1 MVAGLGIGERA
12 RLQRRLGRRW
22 ATYALC
28 AAAFASPALGQT
40 ARDIVTRSVE
50 LDQSNWQRMKDY
62 TWTARQT
69 DRLLDSKGQVKSQKT
84 EEWETVVVYGEPHH
98 RMLER
103 NGRPLS
109 AEDQR
114 KEQEKLD
121 QAVAK
126 RERETA
132 QERVRRTA
140 DFEKQRAK
148 DREFLREIP
157 DLFDFKL
164 LGEEKI
170 DGHDVWVISA
180 TPKPGAQP
188 KHGDAKALLKVQAKV
203 WIDKAEY
210 QWVRLEA
217 ETTATISFG
226 LFIARLNPGAKL
238 VFEQTRVNDEVWL
251 PKREIISGAGRVGL
265 VKKLA
270 GEEET
275 TWNNYR
281 KFQVDSKVVAVQ

>member
-1 MVAGLGIGERA
+1 MVARVA
-12 RLQRRLGRRW
+12 AKQF
-22 ATYALC
+22 ALLL
-28 AAAFASPALGQT
+28 AAAGALAAQDASQ
-40 ARDIVTRSVE
+40 IVRKSVD

-62 TWTARQT
+62 TWIARRT
-69 DRLLDSKGQVKSQKT
+69 ERSLDSGGQVKSEKT
-84 EEWETVVVYGEPHH
+84 EEWEAVVIYGELHH
-98 RMLER
+98 RMLQR
-103 NGRPLS
+103 DGKPLT
-109 AEDQR
+109 AQDQR
-114 KEQEKLD
+114 KEQAKLD

-126 RERETA
+126 REQETP
-132 QERVRRTA
+132 E
-140 DFEKQRAK
+140 QRARRLADYEKEREK

-157 DLFDFKL
+157 DIFDFKL
-164 LGEEKI
+164 LGDEKI

-188 KHGDAKALLKVQAKV
+188 KRGDAKPLLKVQAKV

-238 VFEQTRVNDEVWL
+238 IFEQERVNDEVWL
-251 PKREIISGAGRVGL
+251 PKRELVRGAARLGL

-281 KFQVDSKVVAVQ
+281 KFQVDSKVVATQ

>member
-1 MVAGLGIGERA
+1 MVANVTPKLLTILFGVVSVLSAQDA
-12 RLQRRLGRRW
+12 RE
-22 ATYALC
+22 
-28 AAAFASPALGQT
+28 
-40 ARDIVTRSVE
+40 IVRKSVE

-62 TWTARQT
+62 TWIARQT
-69 DRLLDSKGQVKSQKT
+69 DRVLDPSGQVKSQKT
-84 EEWETVVVYGEPHH
+84 EEWETVVIYGEPHH

-103 NGRPLS
+103 NGKPLS
-109 AEDQR
+109 SDDQR

-126 RERETA
+126 REGETPA
-132 QERVRRTA
+132 
-140 DFEKQRAK
+140 QRARRESQFEDQRQK
-148 DREFLREIP
+148 DREFLREVP

-164 LGEEKI
+164 LGDEKI

-188 KHGDAKALLKVQAKV
+188 KRGDAKPLLKVRAKV

-226 LFIARLNPGAKL
+226 LFIARLAPGAKL
-238 VFEQTRVNDEVWL
+238 EFEQTRVNDDVWL
-251 PKREIISGAGRVGL
+251 PKREVVRGAARLGL

-281 KFQVDSKVVAVQ
+281 KFQVDSKVVATQ

>member
-1 MVAGLGIGERA
+1 MVAGLGIG
-12 RLQRRLGRRW
+12 LRRTLL
-22 ATYALC
+22 TALLASAF
-28 AAAFASPALGQT
+28 AAAGLAQQ
-40 ARDIVTRSVE
+40 ARDIVKRSVE
-50 LDQSNWQRMKDY
+50 LDQYNWQRMKDY
-62 TWTARQT
+62 TWIARQT
-69 DRLLDSKGQVKSQKT
+69 DRDLDSSGRVKSEKT
-84 EEWETVVVYGEPHH
+84 EEWETVVIYGEPHH

-103 NGRPLS
+103 DGKPLS
-109 AEDQR
+109 AQDQR
-114 KEQEKLD
+114 KEQAKLD

-126 RERETA
+126 REQETP
-132 QERVRRTA
+132 E
-140 DFEKQRAK
+140 QRAHREAQYEKEREK
-148 DREFLREIP
+148 DREFLREVP

-180 TPKPGAQP
+180 TPKPDAQP
-188 KHGDAKALLKVQAKV
+188 KHSDAKPLLKIQAKV

-226 LFIARLNPGAKL
+226 LFIARLAPGAKL
-238 VFEQTRVNDEVWL
+238 EFEQTRVNDEVWL
-251 PKREIISGAGRVGL
+251 PKRQVVRGAARLGL

-281 KFQVDSKVVAVQ
+281 KFQVDSKVIATQ

>member
-1 MVAGLGIGERA
+1 MVAGVGIGSRVK
-12 RLQRRLGRRW
+12 LPRRLCRRW

-28 AAAFASPALGQT
+28 ASACAGAGLAQQ
-40 ARDIVTRSVE
+40 ARDIVAKSVE

-62 TWTARQT
+62 TWIARQT

-84 EEWETVVVYGEPHH
+84 EEWETVVIYGEPHH

-103 NGRPLS
+103 DGKPLL
-109 AEDQR
+109 AEEQR

-121 QAVAK
+121 KAVAR
-126 RERETA
+126 REHETEENRIHRE
-132 QERVRRTA
+132 A
-140 DFEKQRAK
+140 DFEKQREK
-148 DREFLREIP
+148 DREFLREVP
-157 DLFDFKL
+157 NLFDFQL
-164 LGEEKI
+164 LGDEKI

-180 TPKPGAQP
+180 TPKPDAKP
-188 KHGDAKALLKVQAKV
+188 KSGDAKQLLKIRAKV
-203 WIDKAEY
+203 WIDKTEY

-226 LFIARLNPGAKL
+226 LFIARLAPGAKL
-238 VFEQTRVNDEVWL
+238 EFEQTRVNDQVWL
-251 PKREIISGAGRVGL
+251 PKREVVSGAARLGL
-265 VKKLA
+265 VKKLV

-281 KFQVDSKVVAVQ
+281 KFQVDSKVVATQ

>member
-1 MVAGLGIGERA
+1 MVDAVGIGA
-12 RLQRRLGRRW
+12 RRSLL
-22 ATYALC
+22 AALLL
-28 AAAFASPALGQT
+28 AAFASAGLAQQ
-40 ARDIVTRSVE
+40 ARDIVAKSVE

-62 TWTARQT
+62 TWIARRT
-69 DRLLDSKGQVKSQKT
+69 DRLLDKQGQVKSQET
-84 EEWETVVVYGEPHH
+84 QEWEAVVIYGELHH

-103 NGRPLS
+103 NGKPLS
-109 AEDQR
+109 AADQR

-126 RERETA
+126 REQETPQQRARRE
-132 QERVRRTA
+132 A
-140 DFEKQRAK
+140 DFEHEREK
-148 DREFLREIP
+148 DREFLREVP

-188 KHGDAKALLKVQAKV
+188 KSGDAKPLLKIQAKV

-226 LFIARLNPGAKL
+226 LFIARLAPGAHL
-238 VFEQTRVNDEVWL
+238 EFEQTRVNDQCWL
-251 PKREIISGAGRVGL
+251 PKRQVVSGAARLGL
-265 VKKLA
+265 VKKLV

-281 KFQVDSKVVAVQ
+281 KFQVDSKVVATQ